1 MHLGAKKIAFLGLL
15 MAIAVVLIIL
25 SGVFDFNTLF
35 LLAAASF
42 CVGIAFRE
50 TGIRVASGFCLASIL
65 LGLLLAPNKFYCITF
80 AAMGIYLL
88 GSEYCYDKLMHI
100 KNQHHRKRI
109 LWVAKYAIFNVM
121 YIPSLIFLPK
131 LFYTGEINQRFL
143 LGLVI
148 IGQAG
153 ILIYDM
159 AYVYFQGYIWSK
171 LRRNLRF

>member
-1 MHLGAKKIAFLGLL
+1 MHLGAKKVAFLGLL

-50 TGIRVASGFCLASIL
+50 AGIQVASGFLLASIL
-65 LGLLLAPNKFYCITF
+65 LGLLLAPNKLYCITF

-88 GSEYCYDKLMHI
+88 GSEYSYDKLVKI
-100 KNQHHRKRI
+100 KNQNQRKRM

-131 LFYTGEINQRFL
+131 LFYAGEISRSYL
-143 LGLVI
+143 LVLLL

-153 ILIYDM
+153 IFIYDM
-159 AYVYFQGYIWSK
+159 AYVYFQGYLWIK
-171 LRRNLRF
+171 LRRNLRL